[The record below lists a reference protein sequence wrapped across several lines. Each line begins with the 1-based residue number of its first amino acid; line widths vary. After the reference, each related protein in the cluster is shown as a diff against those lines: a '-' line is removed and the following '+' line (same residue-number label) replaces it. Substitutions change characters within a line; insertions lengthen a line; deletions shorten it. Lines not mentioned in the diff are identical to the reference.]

1 MQTFSVK
8 LNTALLAIA
17 AALCAGAAG
26 AAPSRTWM
34 TEEAMRAAFVGK
46 TLNGHYVDGLAW
58 TETYGEDGR
67 LDYSEA
73 LRRGRGSW
81 HFQGP
86 RIFCT
91 FYDPGHGLNGGC
103 WNAVQVSRNCYEF
116 FPADWLGS
124 ETGSE
129 TTPSDPLR
137 PWIARAWRQGET
149 SSCDEPTA

>member
-1 MQTFSVK
+1 MQKSSVK
-8 LNTALLAIA
+8 LNAALGAIA
-17 AALCAGAAG
+17 VALFAGVAG
-26 AAPSRTWM
+26 AAPTRTWM
-34 TEEAMRAAFVGK
+34 TEEAMRSAFVGK

-58 TETYGEDGR
+58 SETYGEDGR

-73 LRRGRGSW
+73 LRKGRGSW
-81 HFQGP
+81 SFQGS

-103 WNAVQVSRNCYEF
+103 WNALQVSRNCYEF
-116 FPADWLGS
+116 YPADWLEP

-129 TTPSDPLR
+129 AAPGPPRD
-137 PWIARAWRQGET
+137 WIARAWRQGET